1 MKRLLPIM
9 PLALAFSAIALGQL
23 FPSTPAAGTTLSK
36 AGLSV
41 ARGGGRTHMALNG
54 VSFHETPD
62 VISAARLI
70 EVPQSTVC
78 LVCWEQTAPDGQLTP
93 YYAISL
99 DGENMATVRPT
110 SYELKLQHSQ
120 FDPLGRIPAV
130 ETDLAADEDSQIYIV
145 QFVTQPLEQFR
156 TAIEARGGKLYKYIA
171 NHAYLVK
178 LGPQARQ
185 AVAALPF
192 VRWLGPYH
200 PAYRLEHF
208 LRANRGDAGQ
218 LFPMQRYNILLFE
231 REGAQDAVA
240 DRIAAL
246 GGEVNV
252 RNAGRF
258 LMQATLTPQQLF
270 DVIRWDEVQFVD
282 RWSPAEPDIDLI
294 RADGG
299 TNWVLLRRIQNV
311 QPEWVVET
319 IHLADFIPQ
328 ADQVRL
334 RFSVRDVPNNSVDE
348 GGLDA
353 VSIRGFNCTDGIDH
367 GDLNCDG
374 VVNVF
379 DIDPF
384 VLALTDAASYGAAYP
399 ACSILNADCNGD
411 GSINVFDIDSFVQ
424 CLTSGC

>member
-1 MKRLLPIM
+1 
-9 PLALAFSAIALGQL
+9 
-23 FPSTPAAGTTLSK
+23 
-36 AGLSV
+36 
-41 ARGGGRTHMALNG
+41 MALNG

-156 TAIEARGGKLYKYIA
+156 TAIEARGGTLYKYIA

-178 LGPQARQ
+178 LGPQATRQ
-185 AVAALPF
+185 SQRYRL
-192 VRWLGPYH
+192 RSWLGPYH

-231 REGAQDAVA
+231 REGAGRGGRPDCSGWAARSTCACGAVPDAGHA
-240 DRIAAL
+240 YAAAVVRRDPL
-246 GGEVNV
+246 G
-252 RNAGRF
+252 RKCSSSTAGAR
-258 LMQATLTPQQLF
+258 PS
-270 DVIRWDEVQFVD
+270 R
-282 RWSPAEPDIDLI
+282 
-294 RADGG
+294 
-299 TNWVLLRRIQNV
+299 
-311 QPEWVVET
+311 
-319 IHLADFIPQ
+319 
-328 ADQVRL
+328 
-334 RFSVRDVPNNSVDE
+334 
-348 GGLDA
+348 
-353 VSIRGFNCTDGIDH
+353 
-367 GDLNCDG
+367 
-374 VVNVF
+374 
-379 DIDPF
+379 
-384 VLALTDAASYGAAYP
+384 
-399 ACSILNADCNGD
+399 
-411 GSINVFDIDSFVQ
+411 
-424 CLTSGC
+424 TST